1 MHNGSYPCVGWRN
14 FRERARADELAGDRR
29 QRQFDAIVGNPPY
42 RHIDRERAV
51 ATEEAVDSC
60 RASRGGPGG
69 PDPVMSA
76 PRQAQRCSSV
86 GTRRRRWP
94 QCTVS
99 FCCARLL
106 AAFDMPTDSTSL
118 TDADRSVIKRFR
130 PQRKDLVR
138 DTAASAGI
146 PTGHWKANDD
156 PAFRSEWCFGV
167 APGPAVLFIDHV
179 DLRALDGTLRPCYR
193 SNLRDEA
200 IQLKREADELGLS
213 GAAVSGQIE
222 RAGKFDMLLMHSARQ
237 NSPLQVALLAGSIK
251 KRGRDKRDRYSV
263 DLRQLD
269 THLWRVMHYNV
280 TTGDHLLVRTDV
292 VATPESIRKP
302 FDADFTLTTEP
313 SAAAVAVGA
322 QAGARKAPAPVVDVP
337 PAPATPAEP
346 LLVDQFSLPGPPRR
360 EEVTLSRVRR
370 DPAVRQEVLRRA
382 GGRCELC
389 STPGFRTLAGALYL
403 ETHHVVPL
411 EDEGADAEWNM
422 AAICPGEHREAHY
435 GERAQAIG
443 QRLLAFL
450 IERYPAR
457 ETVIRAQA
465 RRARELRAQRQPC
478 VLA

>member
-1 MHNGSYPCVGWRN
+1 
-14 FRERARADELAGDRR
+14 
-29 QRQFDAIVGNPPY
+29 
-42 RHIDRERAV
+42 
-51 ATEEAVDSC
+51 
-60 RASRGGPGG
+60 
-69 PDPVMSA
+69 
-76 PRQAQRCSSV
+76 
-86 GTRRRRWP
+86 
-94 QCTVS
+94 
-99 FCCARLL
+99 
-106 AAFDMPTDSTSL
+106 MPTDSTSL
-118 TDADRSVIKRFR
+118 TDADRSVIERFR

-156 PAFRSEWCFGV
+156 PAFRSEWCFGAV
-167 APGPAVLFIDHV
+167 PGPAVLFIDHV
-179 DLRALDGTLRPCYR
+179 ELRAFNGSSWPCYR
-193 SNLRDEA
+193 SNLREEA

-222 RAGKFDMLLMHSARQ
+222 RAGKFDMLLMHSARR

-269 THLWRVMHYNV
+269 THLWRVMHYDV
-280 TTGDHLLVRTDV
+280 TTGNHLLVRTDV
-292 VATPESIRKP
+292 VATPESNRKP
-302 FDADFTLTTEP
+302 FDADSTLTREP
-313 SAAAVAVGA
+313 SAAPVAPGA
-322 QAGARKAPAPVVDVP
+322 QTGATRAPAPVADVP

-346 LLVDQFSLPGPPRR
+346 LLVDQFSLPAPPQR
-360 EEVTLSRVRR
+360 EEVTLSRACR
-370 DPAVRQEVLRRA
+370 DPAVRQAVLRRA
-382 GGRCELC
+382 GGCCELC
-389 STPGFRTLAGALYL
+389 STPGFRTRTGALYL

-435 GERAQAIG
+435 GERAQTIG

-450 IERYPAR
+450 IARYPAQ
-457 ETVIRAQA
+457 EPVIRAQA